1 MSKLILNVIWYAGSA
16 AHTSLSLPLR
26 MLAQHIPPVWQ
37 SPFCS
42 PVRLKPY
49 STCSPVLHSLSVQSS
64 SPTAFLMPVKLPLVP
79 NWELLTI
86 TVYTK
91 LTHCLHQADSLSTPS
106 WLTIYTKLTHRL
118 YQADISVVLLWMV
131 QICWWCPDTYPSWLA
146 ASVTLWPSWEQV
158 SYLLPVIIIYCFG
171 YKLLQW

>member
-16 AHTSLSLPLR
+16 AHTSLSLPLC

-64 SPTAFLMPVKLPLVP
+64 SPTASLSYACQTASSAKLGATHHLYQADSPSIPSWL
-79 NWELLTI
+79 
-86 TVYTK
+86 TVYSK

-118 YQADISVVLLWMV
+118 YQADISVVLSL
-131 QICWWCPDTYPSWLA
+131 IHISEPTRR
-146 ASVTLWPSWEQV
+146 
-158 SYLLPVIIIYCFG
+158 
-171 YKLLQW
+171 

>member
-1 MSKLILNVIWYAGSA
+1 MLFDMLEVLHIHL
-16 AHTSLSLPLR
+16 SLSLCACWLSTYLLYGKAPFVLLWGLNPTPLV
-26 MLAQHIPPVWQ
+26 LLYCTA
-37 SPFCS
+37 FLCS
-42 PVRLKPY
+42 LRLPQ
-49 STCSPVLHSLSVQSS
+49 P
-64 SPTAFLMPVKLPLVP
+64 AFLMPVKLPLVP

-86 TVYTK
+86 YTK
-91 LTHCLHQADSLSTPS
+91 LTHCLYQADSLSTPS